1 MYNMYRRDPPACFV
15 CHFLVLT
22 LPAGFLA
29 DLVLRERLAAAATSG
44 ALQLNLSSLLGPLL
58 AGFLLATHQ
67 SGLGVC
73 LERGGFS
80 GDDYRAAKL
89 PSRPHG

>member
-1 MYNMYRRDPPACFV
+1 MYRRDPPACFV

-80 GDDYRAAKL
+80 GDGYRAAKL